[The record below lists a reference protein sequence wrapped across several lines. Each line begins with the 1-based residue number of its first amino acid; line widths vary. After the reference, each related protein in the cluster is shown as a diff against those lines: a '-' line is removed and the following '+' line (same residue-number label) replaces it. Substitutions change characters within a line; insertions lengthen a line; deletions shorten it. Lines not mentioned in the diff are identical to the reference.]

1 MSNRNGATSREEAA
15 GLISRSAAPGV
26 VDPEMV
32 GGKAASLFKLIAS
45 GFDVPSF
52 FVLTAAAHRRT
63 TRGSID
69 PELRASIDAAVA
81 ALGGADHAY
90 AVRSSGLAEDS
101 ADHSYAGVFDTFLDV
116 GAPAVVS
123 AIEECLRSHQSA
135 RAAAYREARG
145 VANDTGMAV
154 IVQRMVRAEWAGVSF
169 SADPLTLAL
178 SVVVIN
184 ASRGLGE
191 DLVSGRVNPEEI
203 RLDAASGALLHHRL
217 PPDSPPLPERLRRK
231 VAELTL
237 RAAERYGFPQDLE
250 WAVERD
256 ALYLLQSRPITNLAG
271 VYYNRPLEPWVHR
284 GNPDDATRVWTRAYA
299 DEVWTPPVTPL
310 FYDLH
315 NLTQVTLGRIRNDGD
330 ARPVPPDIFKYY
342 RAAPYMD
349 AAVLCRLYAGLP
361 RFARRDALLALFP
374 PEFRTRL
381 LHAPWRAWA
390 WIKRT
395 LRFEIVHR
403 RRWGITRNH
412 RTLVHE
418 WPTFLAKA
426 RALADI
432 DLRGV
437 SDTALDAHLGDV
449 WALAASVA
457 PECEVAVLYYAHDI
471 KLVLSGLLDRWC
483 GRGDQRYG
491 DVSSGLEDSETVR
504 EADAIWSIAAAV
516 RNSGA
521 LSARAGGTL
530 ADFRSTAATA
540 SATGA
545 ASDASASGNTAAG
558 VDTANAAEAL
568 RRFDVFWRD
577 HRHRGAN
584 YKDFIY
590 PRWGDDPE
598 LLWAHVKAFLPPE
611 SKRPLDAN
619 AQSAPRRQ
627 AAQRRILGG
636 LRGVFAPF
644 RRVVLRV
651 LFRFNE
657 IYAGVRDNHR
667 YYYDH
672 IWWLVRCTYLEMGAR
687 LQRAGLI
694 AAADDVFFVVRS
706 EIDEL
711 RRATLSPSAAAARIS
726 SRRREWAETKVTQP
740 PKFLRNGYVADSS
753 DLARVEGG
761 RQFEGLAA
769 SAGQVTGCA
778 RVLYDVGELARVQDG
793 EILVTRQT
801 DPGWTPA
808 FARIGGLVLETGGV
822 LAHGASLCREYGLPC
837 VTAVESA
844 TTVIRDGDRLF
855 LDGGAGIIQILGPS
869 PPREAQ

>member
-1 MSNRNGATSREEAA
+1 MNDRDATKSTEDAM
-15 GLISRSAAPGV
+15 GLISRSAAPGA
-26 VDPEMV
+26 VDAATV
-32 GGKAASLFKLIAS
+32 GGKAASLFKLITL
-45 GFDVPSF
+45 GFNVPPF
-52 FVLTAAAHRRT
+52 FVLTAAAYRRT
-63 TRGSID
+63 AHGSID
-69 PELRASIDAAVA
+69 AELRASIDEAVT
-81 ALGGADHAY
+81 ALGGADHPY

-116 GAPAVVS
+116 GAATVVS
-123 AIEECLRSHQSA
+123 AIEECLQSHQSA
-135 RAAAYREARG
+135 RAAAYRQARG
-145 VANDTGMAV
+145 VADDTGMAV
-154 IVQRMVRAEWAGVSF
+154 IVQRMVRADWAGVSF
-169 SADPLTLAL
+169 SADPLTLAM

-203 RLDAASGALLHHRL
+203 RLDAVTGALLDYRL
-217 PPDSPPLPERLRRK
+217 PTDSPPLPERARRE
-231 VAELTL
+231 VAALTL

-250 WAVERD
+250 WAVEQD
-256 ALYLLQSRPITNLAG
+256 TLFLLQSRPITNLAG
-271 VYYNRPLEPWVHR
+271 VFYNRPLEPWA
-284 GNPDDATRVWTRAYA
+284 GGGTPDDATRVWTRAYA

-330 ARPVPPDIFKYY
+330 TQPAPPDTFKYY
-342 RAAPYMD
+342 RAAPYVD

-374 PEFRTRL
+374 PEFRDRL
-381 LHAPWRAWA
+381 LRAPWRSWA
-390 WIKRT
+390 WIRRT
-395 LRFEIVHR
+395 MRFEIVHR

-412 RTLVHE
+412 RMLEHE
-418 WPTFLAKA
+418 WPKFLVKA
-426 RALADI
+426 RALADF
-432 DLRGV
+432 DLSAL

-449 WALAASVA
+449 WALAGSVA

-491 DVSSGLEDSETVR
+491 DVSSGLQNSETVR
-504 EADAIWSIAAAV
+504 ETDAIWAVAAV
-516 RNSGA
+516 IRESGA
-521 LSARAGGTL
+521 LSEQARGTL
-530 ADFRSTAATA
+530 AEFRSSVAAA
-540 SATGA
+540 DETGA
-545 ASDASASGNTAAG
+545 AS
-558 VDTANAAEAL
+558 AAEAL
-568 RRFDVFWRD
+568 RRFDAFWRD

-584 YKDFIY
+584 YKDFVY
-590 PRWGDDPE
+590 PRWGDDAE
-598 LLWAHVKAFLPPE
+598 LLWAHVQAFLQLE

-619 AQSAPRRQ
+619 AQSACRRQ
-627 AAQRRILGG
+627 AAQRATLGG
-636 LRGVFAPF
+636 LRGALAPLK
-644 RRVVLRV
+644 RLVLRV

-672 IWWLVRCTYLEMGAR
+672 IWWLVRCAYLEMGAR
-687 LQRAGLI
+687 LQRAGLV

-726 SRRREWAETKVTQP
+726 SRRREWLETKVTQP

-753 DLARVEGG
+753 DLARAGG
-761 RQFEGLAA
+761 GLQLEGLAA
-769 SAGQVTGCA
+769 SGGQVTGCA
-778 RVLYDVGELARVQDG
+778 RVLYDVGELARVRDG

-855 LDGGAGIIQILGPS
+855 LDGGAGIIQILELPK
-869 PPREAQ
+869 PRAER